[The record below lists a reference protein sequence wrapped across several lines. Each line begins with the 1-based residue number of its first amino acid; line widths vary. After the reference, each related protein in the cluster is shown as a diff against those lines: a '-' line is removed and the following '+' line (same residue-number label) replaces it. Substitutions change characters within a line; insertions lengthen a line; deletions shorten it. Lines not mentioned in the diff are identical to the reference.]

1 MSQFLISSKPLLKL
15 LVSELSKE
23 YEYVSVLGT
32 DTKGKN
38 YDVRKAGIE
47 VNDSFWNERGFVV
60 RVFNGVGYSEVSF
73 NNFTKHNIMEW
84 IEEIKNRLKEQLEV
98 IKRSSID
105 EIKYPLVQEEKIER
119 SYFGEVEI
127 LPEEVSSENK
137 IERMKNLMNIGLRSC
152 EFLIDLR
159 ISYKEVHISKIFIS
173 NKKELEQAYIW
184 SEGYIIPLVRREDN
198 TKYSVAGYSG
208 LKAVELLDEME
219 HDIEK
224 VINEAVELL
233 DASSVKPGDYD
244 VICSPEVVGVIA
256 HEAFGHG
263 VEMDMFVKKR
273 AKAEEYLNKQVASSL
288 VTMHDGAS
296 AAKHVSAYLFD
307 DEGTLATDTEIIKAG
322 ILNTGISDLLSAMK
336 LGTVP
341 TGNGKRQSFERK
353 AYSRMTHTFFTP
365 GKDKLEDMIASIQ
378 YGYLLEGIQSGM
390 EDPKNWG
397 IQCMLTKGR
406 EIENGKFTGKIVA
419 PVILTGYVP
428 DLLNS
433 ISMVSGD
440 FRLFGTGMCGK
451 GYKELVKACDG
462 GPYVKAKA
470 RLG

>member
-32 DTKGKN
+32 DTKGKT

-73 NNFTKHNIMEW
+73 NNFTKHNIIEW

-98 IKRSSID
+98 IKRSSIA

-119 SYFGEVEI
+119 SYFGEVET

-137 IERMKNLMNIGLRSC
+137 IERMKNLMNVGLRSC

-184 SEGYIIPLVRREDN
+184 SEGYLIPLVRREDN

-219 HDIEK
+219 RDIEK

-273 AKAEEYLNKQVASSL
+273 AKAEEYLKKQVASSL

-307 DEGTLATDTEIIKAG
+307 DEGTLATDTEIIKVG

-336 LGTVP
+336 LGAVP

-365 GKDKLEDMIASIQ
+365 GKDKFEDMIASIQ

-440 FRLFGTGMCGK
+440 FKLFGTGMCGK
-451 GYKELVKACDG
+451 GYKEFVKACDG